1 MKVIFFL
8 ARQRRDQRLG
18 KFIAEDTEF
27 AAAA

>member
-8 ARQRRDQRLG
+8 ARKRRDQRHG
-18 KFIAEDTEF
+18 EFTAEDTEF